1 MASRLQWTAV
11 NARDGYLLADF
22 TDLSLDGP
30 LKKTIGRYETVSA
43 SLAIGGQDNAAPP
56 ENWRRAT
63 LPGGAVLI
71 ALDPDTNLP
80 LWGGMVMQRTSG
92 EGDTIDLSLA
102 TLEAYF
108 DRRFV
113 GTVSYAAADQ
123 NSIVADLVNRFV
135 LDGAGGK
142 NGLPIRVQY
151 TTGGAT
157 RSIIYYD
164 YNDVTVYSAL
174 QSLMGLLG
182 GPEWSLEWEWQHN
195 PERITPVL
203 YVGGAGGSNRVGVSP
218 PAGLTP
224 NAQFTL
230 PGCIKKLDVIED
242 FSSGKGANIITATA
256 SGNGIA
262 RPTSGPLTTAD
273 TTRPAFEYRYSP
285 NQSGLVPLTLQQ
297 YAQQALGVIGD
308 GTATVAF
315 DADLATS
322 PKLGRDWMVGD
333 DILYDIADT
342 VPAFPDGLIG
352 TARSIGFSLTDE
364 ATPVLTPTLLS
375 PAIYTGS

>member
-1 MASRLQWTAV
+1 MPLQWAAV
-11 NARDGYLLADF
+11 DARTGSLLADL
-22 TDLSLDGP
+22 TDISIDGP

-43 SLAIGGQDNAAPP
+43 TLAIGGQDNAEPP

-63 LPGGAVLI
+63 LHGGANLI

-92 EGDTIDLSLA
+92 EGDTVSLSLA

-113 GTVSYAAADQ
+113 GTVSYSAVDQ
-123 NSIVADLVNRFV
+123 NFIAADLVNRFV

-151 TTGGAT
+151 TTGGPT
-157 RSIIYYD
+157 RSIVYYD

-203 YVGGAGGSNRVGVSP
+203 IIGGAGGSNRVGVSP
-218 PAGLTP
+218 PAGLQP
-224 NAQFTL
+224 NAQFSL
-230 PGCIKKLDVIED
+230 PGCVKKLEVVED
-242 FSSGKGANIITATA
+242 YSAGKGGNVVTAIA

-262 RPTSGPLTTAD
+262 RPTSGPQTMTD
-273 TTRPAFEYRYSP
+273 PSRPAFEYRYSP
-285 NQSGLVPLTLQQ
+285 NQSTLVPLTLQQ
-297 YAQQALGVIGD
+297 YAQQALAVIGN
-308 GTATVAF
+308 GTTTVTL
-315 DADLATS
+315 DADLSTA
-322 PKLGRDWMVGD
+322 PKLGRDWLVGD
-333 DILYDIADT
+333 DILYDVADT
-342 VPAFPDGLIG
+342 VPAFPGGLLG

-364 ATPVLTPTLLS
+364 ATPVLSPTLLA
-375 PAIYTGS
+375 PAVYSGI